1 MARRGAPNLGGLYTV
16 GAGMSVC
23 TIPLSGETI
32 LCLAT
37 QAWDAHWTPVQ
48 QVMSRLAPH
57 STVLYVEPFRPLVRR
72 LANRANATAGP
83 RSSKLPRLREVMP
96 RLFVYRPNYPYFPFH
111 LKSPFLAAANAP
123 LYKAEISA
131 LLRKFGSKR
140 PWLWAFFAQC
150 LSVLDLKFEHVIYDC
165 VDDWPAFFPD
175 AREKKVVTAIDNTLS
190 RAAEM
195 VFVGSDPL
203 KVKKSPLN
211 PKTFVVNHAADI
223 RHFSKAADPQT
234 SVPADLEKIPHPR
247 IGFVGMVDLVRFDSE
262 LIRLVA
268 TNPEYHVVIVGGAM
282 PGAEKSLL
290 DLPNVHLLGMKPL
303 VELPGYLKGMDV
315 CLMPYRLN
323 DATRSIYP
331 LKLHEYMA
339 TGKPVV
345 ATAIPAVDNFR
356 DLIYVAENENQF
368 VEQITRALIEKDPEV
383 VLRRRACA
391 GEHSWEAHVA
401 EKLRLVQ
408 VHLK

>member
-1 MARRGAPNLGGLYTV
+1 
-16 GAGMSVC
+16 
-23 TIPLSGETI
+23 
-32 LCLAT
+32 
-37 QAWDAHWTPVQ
+37 
-48 QVMSRLAPH
+48 
-57 STVLYVEPFRPLVRR
+57 
-72 LANRANATAGP
+72 
-83 RSSKLPRLREVMP
+83 
-96 RLFVYRPNYPYFPFH
+96 
-111 LKSPFLAAANAP
+111 
-123 LYKAEISA
+123 
-131 LLRKFGSKR
+131 
-140 PWLWAFFAQC
+140 
-150 LSVLDLKFEHVIYDC
+150 
-165 VDDWPAFFPD
+165 
-175 AREKKVVTAIDNTLS
+175 
-190 RAAEM
+190 

-247 IGFVGMVDLVRFDSE
+247 IGFVGMVDLIRFDSE

-268 TNPEYHVVIVGGAM
+268 ANPEYHVVIVGGAM
-282 PGAEKSLL
+282 PGAERSLL

-303 VELPGYLKGMDV
+303 DELPGYLKGMDV

-368 VEQITRALIEKDPEV
+368 VEQITRALKEKDPEV
-383 VLRRRACA
+383 VLRRRVCA
-391 GEHSWEAHVA
+391 AEHSWEAHVA